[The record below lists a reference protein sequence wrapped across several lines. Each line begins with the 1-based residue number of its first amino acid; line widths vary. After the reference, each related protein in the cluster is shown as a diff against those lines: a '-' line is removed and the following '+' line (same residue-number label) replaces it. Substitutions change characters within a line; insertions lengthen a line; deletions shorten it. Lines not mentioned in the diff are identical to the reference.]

1 MSIRIKRE
9 PYSHW
14 LQRYEEVGMLI
25 EGRIAVKHH
34 DKWGFIDEAGQE
46 VIPCIYD
53 QVSDFEE
60 RWFQDTYF
68 EVLAEVEITSH
79 QGFCVRNYGFINLQ
93 GQAVIPVVYK
103 IGGYGHR
110 SRPPR
115 DHTVR
120 NLDDALEAYLKN
132 KAPFSLLDKPG
143 CYLFMSS
150 RDLDRKKRRPQLKSS
165 Y

>member
-25 EGRIAVKHH
+25 KGRIAVKHH
-34 DKWGFIDEAGQE
+34 DKWGFIDESGQE

-103 IGGYGHR
+103 KGVYGHR
-110 SRPPR
+110 SRPR

-120 NLDDALEAYLKN
+120 DLDDALEAYLKN
-132 KAPFSLLDKPG
+132 KAPFSLLDKPD

-165 Y
+165 D

>member
-34 DKWGFIDEAGQE
+34 DKWGFIDESGQE

-60 RWFQDTYF
+60 RWFEDTYS
-68 EVLAEVEITSH
+68 EVLAEVRITSH
-79 QGFCVRNYGFINLQ
+79 PSFTVGNFGFINLQ
-93 GQAVIPVVYK
+93 GQVVIPVVYK
-103 IGGYGHR
+103 KAYYI
-110 SRPPR
+110 
-115 DHTVR
+115 HTVR
-120 NLDDALEAYLKN
+120 EVPDALEAYLKN
-132 KAPFSLLDKPG
+132 KAPFSLLDKPD

-150 RDLDRKKRRPQLKSS
+150 RDLDCKKRRPQLKSS
-165 Y
+165 D

>member
-25 EGRIAVKHH
+25 EGRIVVKHH
-34 DKWGFIDEAGQE
+34 DKWGFIDESGQE

-53 QVSDFEE
+53 EVSDFEE
-60 RWFQDTYF
+60 RWFEDTYF
-68 EVLAEVEITSH
+68 EVLAEVRITSH
-79 QGFCVRNYGFINLQ
+79 PSLSVGNFGFINPQ
-93 GQAVIPVVYK
+93 GQVVIPVVYK
-103 IGGYGHR
+103 KGVYGHR
-110 SRPPR
+110 SRPR
-115 DHTVR
+115 DHRVR
-120 NLDDALEAYLKN
+120 DLDDALEAYLKN
-132 KAPFSLLDKPG
+132 KAPFSLLDKPD